1 MFWLMLI
8 HTFLAQA
15 SSPRFSS
22 NQYHKYLSKWHV
34 LEEDDFPNPGRPPY
48 YSSAF
53 FNLIKDVRETTPL
66 NLAWVTVK
74 QWYQLLLERGVTHTA
89 QVMTMMPHQSFSNP
103 NWKITTNSWI
113 SQNPTDFQEYLAL
126 PQNRRHSY
134 LR

>member
-15 SSPRFSS
+15 ISPRFSI
-22 NQYHKYLSKWHV
+22 NQYHKY
-34 LEEDDFPNPGRPPY
+34 
-48 YSSAF
+48 
-53 FNLIKDVRETTPL
+53 
-66 NLAWVTVK
+66 
-74 QWYQLLLERGVTHTA
+74 LERGVTHTA

-126 PQNRRHSY
+126 PLNRRHSY
-134 LR
+134 